1 MPLPRIR
8 LPVVGKTLGA
18 VDAIDAPGRRIRRPC
33 AKVVLPDPRTM
44 EEPMPSTSP
53 VRSLTRAA
61 VGIAVNL
68 TGLVLLAAPSAA
80 QAQELAPPTAATS
93 GPSGGSAATS
103 PAAAAASFGVAG
115 AWVVSVQ
122 SFNAGSATPSFFFDK
137 QASGGSRL
145 LIQPGL
151 DYFIGNGIS
160 VGGVV
165 GFGYTSGSPA
175 TTTVTLGARAGFNQ
189 GLNQHVSF
197 WPTIGI
203 DGSYSHNATSN
214 STAALEVFAPFLYH
228 AAPHFFLGAGPFLS
242 YLVKGGPD
250 TEYGLDF
257 VIGGWL

>member
-1 MPLPRIR
+1 
-8 LPVVGKTLGA
+8 
-18 VDAIDAPGRRIRRPC
+18 
-33 AKVVLPDPRTM
+33 
-44 EEPMPSTSP
+44 MPSISP
-53 VRSLTRAA
+53 VRPLFRAA
-61 VGIAVNL
+61 AGLAL
-68 TGLVLLAAPSAA
+68 TLAGLVFLAAPRAA
-80 QAQELAPPTAATS
+80 RAQELAPPTAATS
-93 GPSGGSAATS
+93 AATGGTAPTA
-103 PAAAAASFGVAG
+103 PASNFGVAG

-122 SFNAGSATPSFFFDK
+122 SFNAGSATPSLFFDK
-137 QASGGSRL
+137 QASGGWRFL
-145 LIQPGL
+145 LQPGL

-175 TTTVTLGARAGFNQ
+175 TTTVNLGARAGFNQ
-189 GLNQHVSF
+189 GLSEHVSF

-203 DGSYSHNATSN
+203 DGSYIHSSGSS

-228 AAPHFFLGAGPFLS
+228 VAPHFFLGAGPFLS

>member
-1 MPLPRIR
+1 
-8 LPVVGKTLGA
+8 
-18 VDAIDAPGRRIRRPC
+18 
-33 AKVVLPDPRTM
+33 
-44 EEPMPSTSP
+44 MPSTSP

-61 VGIAVNL
+61 VGTA
-68 TGLVLLAAPSAA
+68 LVLAVVTAPRAAR
-80 QAQELAPPTAATS
+80 AQELAPPTAATS
-93 GPSGGSAATS
+93 GPSGGSAA
-103 PAAAAASFGVAG
+103 PAPASGFGVAG
-115 AWVVSVQ
+115 AWVISMQ
-122 SFNAGSATPSFFFDK
+122 SNNAGSATPSFLFAK
-137 QASGGSRL
+137 QASGGWRL

-165 GFGYTSGSPA
+165 GFGYSSGNPNA
-175 TTTVTLGARAGFNQ
+175 ITVNLGARAGFNQ
-189 GLNQHVSF
+189 ALNEHVSF

-203 DGSYSHNATSN
+203 DGSYTHSTGSN

-228 AAPHFFLGAGPFLS
+228 VAPHFFLGAGPFLS